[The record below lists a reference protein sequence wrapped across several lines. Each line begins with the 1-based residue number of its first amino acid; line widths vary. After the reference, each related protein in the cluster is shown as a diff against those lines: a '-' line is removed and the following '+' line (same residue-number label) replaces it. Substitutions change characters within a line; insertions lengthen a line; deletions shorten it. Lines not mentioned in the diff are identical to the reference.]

1 MKTYQIA
8 LMAACCG
15 ALISTGGS
23 LAYWWLHRPAIVP
36 DGQPVPVPA
45 VASVVEQ
52 GPVEAVPAALAGAGW
67 ASQCSDYFAA
77 YKFVDGWALE
87 HNGRQTGR
95 RHARYQKGD
104 AGWKVILP
112 GETQIYD
119 LVDGRLHFR
128 GWEIADQFIRPK
140 QGSVMQR
147 CVDIDFADVAQATD
161 ISRSVKEP
169 LRFALWMAMNMN
181 DAVAAEKIAAR
192 MSSVEGG
199 INGEGDPDKSPYID
213 TMLSLT
219 SRAVAD
225 VIQRKRGKLLTDDPA
240 APYAV
245 DGQAWENV
253 DVFPPAMQTLFGSAL
268 GCDAPIRFHP
278 RARQINLPGLAPNTD
293 QVKRIAVSGDRV
305 LMEDEKGLT
314 SIYEAQPD
322 GGLLLVMI
330 LMKSGTPPPTF
341 KPLRMARCL
350 PSQSSAGDTPA
361 APAELMR
368 NLNAL
373 ARP

>member
-1 MKTYQIA
+1 MKTYQVA
-8 LMAACCG
+8 LMAACGG
-15 ALISTGGS
+15 ALISTGGG
-23 LAYWWLHRPAIVP
+23 LAYWWLHRPAVASAGP
-36 DGQPVPVPA
+36 SVPVPA
-45 VASVVEQ
+45 VVSAVEQ

-147 CVDIDFADVAQATD
+147 CANIDFADVAQATD
-161 ISRSVKEP
+161 IAGGVRDP

-181 DAVAAEKIAAR
+181 DALAAERIAMR
-192 MSSVEGG
+192 MPSLEGG
-199 INGEGDPDKSPYID
+199 INMEGDADKAPDID

-219 SRAVAD
+219 STDVVAVIERIRARKASSVRATDAVPAVAKGQSED
-225 VIQRKRGKLLTDDPA
+225 VLQASASSSLADIQGRYMRSSLLLNETWSSLEPALRKAVLPEQRAWVRRKMAQCKGEAASYATDDPR
-240 APYAV
+240 Y
-245 DGQAWENV
+245 E
-253 DVFPPAMQTLFGSAL
+253 M
-268 GCDAPIRFHP
+268 
-278 RARQINLPGLAPNTD
+278 ARMSCEIPL
-293 QVKRIAVSGDRV
+293 DRDRQ
-305 LMEDEKGLT
+305 LYLEHM
-314 SIYEAQPD
+314 A
-322 GGLLLVMI
+322 
-330 LMKSGTPPPTF
+330 KSG
-341 KPLRMARCL
+341 
-350 PSQSSAGDTPA
+350 AGA
-361 APAELMR
+361 
-368 NLNAL
+368 
-373 ARP
+373 